1 VILHKHMK
9 PRLVLCPDTSRVRH
23 RQEDCETAIRSVIHD
38 AIFFFRFMIQTL
50 LLPNSEQ
57 MKNLHHKLDQE
68 NLKFALMIPSNCE
81 TSISGT
87 STGSAPELQD
97 ETRSALAASREAR
110 TWYSTGLT
118 QKCLP
123 AER

>member
-1 VILHKHMK
+1 MK

-23 RQEDCETAIRSVIHD
+23 RQEDRETAIRSVIHD

-97 ETRSALAASREAR
+97 ERRSALAASREAR

-118 QKCLP
+118 QKFLP